1 MSKGLGHLQR
11 SLVTILGN
19 CQALDT
25 FTLAAKAYEVR
36 ANEEGC
42 FIVIDSQLAS
52 VKRALASLKAKGKV
66 FSFHRGPGGRRMWAG
81 KRFGLY
87 VTIKDMQQRSV
98 VLAAVGDEQAF
109 RTHAE
114 SMLPLIERASNLGV
128 DINETWS
135 AA

>member
-19 CQALDT
+19 CQAHDT
-25 FTLAAKAYEVR
+25 FTLTAKAYDVTT
-36 ANEEGC
+36 NDEGC
-42 FIVIDSQLAS
+42 FVVTDAQLAS

-66 FSFHRGPGGRRMWAG
+66 FSFHRGHGGRRMWAG
-81 KRFGLY
+81 ERYGIY
-87 VTIKDMQQRSV
+87 ATIKDMQQRSV
-98 VLAAVGDEQAF
+98 MLAAMGDEQAF
-109 RTHAE
+109 RVHAE
-114 SMLPLIERASNLGV
+114 SMLPLIERARNLGV